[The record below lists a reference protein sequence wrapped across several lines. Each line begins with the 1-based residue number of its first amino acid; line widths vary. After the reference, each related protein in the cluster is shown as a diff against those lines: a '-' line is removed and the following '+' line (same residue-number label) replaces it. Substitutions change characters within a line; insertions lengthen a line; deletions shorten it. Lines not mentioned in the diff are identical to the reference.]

1 MTEARE
7 LYFEYRTQ
15 IRLVKGRIKELRALP
30 KTDWDN
36 VEVDVASQRIEYL
49 RSLLSNLQYALS
61 LLKKY
66 V

>member
-1 MTEARE
+1 MTQARE

-30 KTDWDN
+30 KADGDN

>member
-15 IRLVKGRIKELRALP
+15 IRLVKGRIKELRAIP
-30 KTDWDN
+30 KERGEIGD
-36 VEVDVASQRIEYL
+36 DVASQRIEYL
-49 RSLLSNLQYALS
+49 HSLLSNLQYSLS